1 MFHSTGLI
9 ASGSRDGSIKL
20 WRDAGGAAELGG
32 GGWGTDKAAGGA
44 VGHMRGHDLTVN
56 ALAASGVR
64 TRYNVGPEIS
74 NFRCVGTRM
83 SEFSSL
89 TSGR

>member
-32 GGWGTDKAAGGA
+32 GGWGSDKAAGGA

-64 TRYNVGPEIS
+64 TRQNVGTKIS
-74 NFRCVGTRM
+74 NFWCIVTKI

-89 TSGR
+89 TSVR